1 LSAANDAFTIKLLSK
16 LEAEKPAQ
24 NVFISPFSIGTVLA
38 MLTAGADGQ
47 TLAEMRSVLG
57 LNTTTSEVEQF
68 AAYHALLAQLVP
80 ATPALSLSVPA
91 TTTTTAKP
99 ESRESLR
106 SKLAKL
112 ANKLSIA
119 NAVALHEETPLLQP
133 FSDVIT
139 KQFNSALFK
148 VNFKYRGKEAVETI
162 NSWVNNRTEGQIP
175 KLFEEQEEEKT
186 QLNTLV
192 RMVLLNAVYFRGYW
206 QSPFSL
212 ESTKTATFTLA
223 DGTSQVNVSMM
234 NGRASVAFADFDD
247 GTLVELPYIREQF
260 SAYLFLPKENQPQLL
275 SSAFTLPSMNLEA
288 RIGKLAKEKRR
299 KIRLALPKFKLTTSL
314 KLKATLEALGIE
326 QAFRENEANF
336 TRLTGVTSGPE
347 RLYLSEVL
355 HRTALEINESGT
367 IASAV
372 TGGVAAASRTLA
384 QPRLIAFNRPF
395 AIFIREKMSSSAATV
410 TLFAGVINKPEL

>member
-1 LSAANDAFTIKLLSK
+1 
-16 LEAEKPAQ
+16 
-24 NVFISPFSIGTVLA
+24 
-38 MLTAGADGQ
+38 M
-47 TLAEMRSVLG
+47 
-57 LNTTTSEVEQF
+57 
-68 AAYHALLAQLVP
+68 
-80 ATPALSLSVPA
+80 
-91 TTTTTAKP
+91 
-99 ESRESLR
+99 
-106 SKLAKL
+106 
-112 ANKLSIA
+112 
-119 NAVALHEETPLLQP
+119 QP

-148 VNFKYRGKEAVETI
+148 VNFKHRGEEAVETI

-314 KLKATLEALGIE
+314 KLQETLEALGIE

>member
-1 LSAANDAFTIKLLSK
+1 
-16 LEAEKPAQ
+16 
-24 NVFISPFSIGTVLA
+24 
-38 MLTAGADGQ
+38 M
-47 TLAEMRSVLG
+47 
-57 LNTTTSEVEQF
+57 
-68 AAYHALLAQLVP
+68 
-80 ATPALSLSVPA
+80 
-91 TTTTTAKP
+91 
-99 ESRESLR
+99 
-106 SKLAKL
+106 
-112 ANKLSIA
+112 
-119 NAVALHEETPLLQP
+119 
-133 FSDVIT
+133 
-139 KQFNSALFK
+139 
-148 VNFKYRGKEAVETI
+148 
-162 NSWVNNRTEGQIP
+162 NNRTEGQIP
-175 KLFEEQEEEKT
+175 KLFEEQEEEEKT

-206 QSPFSL
+206 QSPFAE

-247 GTLVELPYIREQF
+247 GTLVELPYNREQF

-355 HRTALEINESGT
+355 HRTALEVNESGT

-395 AIFIREKMSSSAATV
+395 AIFIREKMSSSANV
-410 TLFAGVINKPEL
+410 TLFAGVINKPEM

>member
-1 LSAANDAFTIKLLSK
+1 MRAYEFYLDAIGSETNP
-16 LEAEKPAQ
+16 EAKACE
-24 NVFISPFSIGTVLA
+24 T
-38 MLTAGADGQ
+38 
-47 TLAEMRSVLG
+47 
-57 LNTTTSEVEQF
+57 
-68 AAYHALLAQLVP
+68 
-80 ATPALSLSVPA
+80 

-99 ESRESLR
+99 ESGESLR

-148 VNFKYRGKEAVETI
+148 VNFKHRGEEAVETI

-247 GTLVELPYIREQF
+247 GTLVELPYNREQF

-336 TRLTGVTSGPE
+336 TRLTGVTSGKLA
-347 RLYLSEVL
+347 LYKVVCLYS
-355 HRTALEINESGT
+355 T
-367 IASAV
+367 IV
-372 TGGVAAASRTLA
+372 QYGHKAAA
-384 QPRLIAFNRPF
+384 QPQRLGNGDAHAEKRGNGRVDGIA
-395 AIFIREKMSSSAATV
+395 A
-410 TLFAGVINKPEL
+410 